1 MINWTGIV
9 LRYISDYQLFIIYK
23 FNYGSDLRLCLYC
36 IYRSLLAYLFI
47 PLLQKELD
55 VFKNTV
61 WNTHRIRHQKDTYL
75 PDGVPNHVYEFPE
88 VYGLEECGMLL
99 EW

>member
-1 MINWTGIV
+1 MIAEIQVNSG
-9 LRYISDYQLFIIYK
+9 LLF
-23 FNYGSDLRLCLYC
+23 LVC
-36 IYRSLLAYLFI
+36 RSLLAYLFV

-55 VFKNTV
+55 VFKDTV

-88 VYGLEECGMLL
+88 
-99 EW
+99 

>member
-1 MINWTGIV
+1 MIAEVNSG
-9 LRYISDYQLFIIYK
+9 LLF
-23 FNYGSDLRLCLYC
+23 LVC
-36 IYRSLLAYLFI
+36 RSLLAYLFV

-55 VFKNTV
+55 VFKDTV

-88 VYGLEECGMLL
+88 EYGLEECGKLL
-99 EW
+99 D

>member
-1 MINWTGIV
+1 MIAEIQVNSGLLLLV
-9 LRYISDYQLFIIYK
+9 
-23 FNYGSDLRLCLYC
+23 C
-36 IYRSLLAYLFI
+36 RSLLAYLFV

-55 VFKNTV
+55 VFKDTV

-88 VYGLEECGMLL
+88 EYGLEECGKLL
-99 EW
+99 D

>member
-1 MINWTGIV
+1 MIAEIQVNSG
-9 LRYISDYQLFIIYK
+9 LLF
-23 FNYGSDLRLCLYC
+23 LVC
-36 IYRSLLAYLFI
+36 RSLLAYLFV

-55 VFKNTV
+55 VFKDTV

-88 VYGLEECGMLL
+88 EYGLEECGKLL
-99 EW
+99 D